1 MINKEQRILYIINCL
16 AEHGDK
22 RLARLYNFI
31 ELAGV
36 DLAKF
41 FLGSQYR
48 SLHIIKGNEASWASF
63 LNGFRKLKT
72 EEKVKAVDL
81 FFQMH
86 GKPSAVRFI
95 DRWLSLRKMGE
106 ELSQVADPNQLRLI
120 YNLSCYGDSHAEM
133 FLAAGFK
140 ASVGALKINSSAA
153 IEYPTFCRLWA
164 KSGIDSGKM
173 LSLHEIVCRSDRPTV
188 RQLQD
193 SIAKRYFNDVD
204 STKVIRGNE
213 FIKISDL
220 PGS

>member
-22 RLARLYNFI
+22 RLARLYNFT
-31 ELAGV
+31 EFAGV
-36 DLAKF
+36 DLARF
-41 FLGSQYR
+41 FLGSHYR
-48 SLHIIKGNEASWASF
+48 ALHIIKGGEASWVSF
-63 LNGFRKLKT
+63 LDGFRKLKT
-72 EEKVKAVDL
+72 EENVKAIDL

-95 DRWLSLRKMGE
+95 DRWLSLREMGE
-106 ELSQVADPNQLRLI
+106 ELSQAADPNQLRLI

-164 KSGIDSGKM
+164 KSGLESNKS
-173 LSLHEIVCRSDRPTV
+173 LSLREIVRRSDRPTV
-188 RQLQD
+188 RRLQD
-193 SIAKRYFNDVD
+193 SIARRYFDDVD

-213 FIKISDL
+213 FMKISDL
-220 PGS
+220 PES